1 MRKMTLLSTLALSIA
16 LASGPTFAASER
28 ATSEITRVTEQ
39 GGDIYR
45 FAVGDVRVIALSDGS
60 VPQDLHN
67 LLQRTTPARID
78 ALLARNFQTNPVEA
92 SINAYLVELPGR
104 LVLIDTGSGELFGP
118 GAGGKLVDSLRR
130 AGVGPEQ
137 VTDILLTHIHSDH
150 AGGLVRGGQ
159 RVFTNAVVHVG
170 KADLDYFADPT
181 NAERTHYDHQ
191 HFDVA
196 ALVMKP
202 YLDAGKVVP
211 ITKDGAVLPGMIATF
226 HAGHTP
232 GSAFYTLESKGE
244 SIVFV
249 GDIVHSAAVQFPSVA
264 TTIAYDQDANRAA
277 TVRADAFARFAR
289 ERTLIAVPHMPFPG
303 VGHVQAD
310 GAGFAWVP
318 VTYTNRTAN

>member
-28 ATSEITRVTEQ
+28 AAPEITRVTEQ

-45 FAVGDVRVIALSDGS
+45 FAIGDVRVIALSDGS

-118 GAGGKLVDSLRR
+118 SAGGKLVDSLRR

-202 YLDAGKVVP
+202 YLDAGKVIP
-211 ITKDGAVLPGMIATF
+211 ITKDGAVLPGIIATF

-264 TTIAYDQDANRAA
+264 TTITYDQDANRAA
-277 TVRADAFARFAR
+277 TVRADAFGRFAR